1 MAFDGLSSRL
11 QMAMRRV
18 TGRGK
23 VNENDIEEMLREV
36 RLSLLEADVN
46 FKVVKE
52 FLAGVK
58 EEALGEKILKGLN
71 PGQQVVKI
79 VREQLRKT
87 LGSETV
93 ELNLKKDGMT
103 VIMMAGL
110 QGAGKTTTVGKI
122 ASFYRKKQ
130 GKTPFLIAADIY
142 RPAAVDQLKQIGK
155 QLNIPV
161 FDMGTKEKAQKIVKE
176 GLKAAK
182 EANAD
187 FVIIDTAGRLHI
199 DEELMHELVDIKELA
214 SPDEILLTVDAMT
227 GQDAVNVAKTFN
239 EYLNVTG
246 VVLTKM
252 DGDTRGGAAL
262 SIKSITGVPIKL
274 SCNGEKLDAIEVF
287 HPDRLADRILG
298 MGDMLSF
305 IDTVTENID
314 EDEMM
319 SMAEKLMSNKFN
331 YNDLLK
337 QMKMIKRMGSIS
349 KLLGFLPGMK
359 QLKDAASQVD
369 DKQLDFITCII
380 SSMTEEERKNPELID
395 QSAKR
400 RERIARG
407 SGRSVM
413 EVNKLRQMLDAQKK
427 TMKQMSKMS
436 ETDMQKMQ
444 ANLQNGRMPGGM
456 TQNYGASKGKGKG
469 RGQGKIFR

>member
-11 QMAMRRV
+11 QMAMRRI

-23 VNENDIEEMLREV
+23 VNESDIEEMLREV

-87 LGSETV
+87 LGSESV
-93 ELNLKKDGMT
+93 ELNINNSGMT

-130 GKTPFLIAADIY
+130 NKKPFLIAADIY

-161 FDMGTKEKAQKIVKE
+161 FEMGTKVSAQKIVKE
-176 GLKAAK
+176 GLK
-182 EANAD
+182 EAESQGAD

-199 DEELMHELVDIKELA
+199 DEELMNELVEIKEIA
-214 SPDEILLTVDAMT
+214 RPNEILLTVDAMT

-239 EYLNVTG
+239 DYLAITG
-246 VVLTKM
+246 VVLTKL

-274 SCNGEKLDAIEVF
+274 ACNGEKLDAIEIF
-287 HPDRLADRILG
+287 YPDRLADRILG
-298 MGDMLSF
+298 MGDVLSL

-337 QMKMIKRMGSIS
+337 QMKMIKRMGSLS
-349 KLLGFLPGMK
+349 KILGFLPG
-359 QLKDAASQVD
+359 LKGIREAASQVD

-380 SSMTEEERKNPELID
+380 SSMTEEERKHPELID
-395 QSAKR
+395 SSAKR
-400 RERIARG
+400 RERIAKG

-427 TMKQMSKMS
+427 TMKQMSQMS
-436 ETDMQKMQ
+436 ETDIQKMQ
-444 ANLQNGRMPGGM
+444 SNLQNGRMPNM
-456 TQNYGASKGKGKG
+456 PQQNYGGSKGKGKG